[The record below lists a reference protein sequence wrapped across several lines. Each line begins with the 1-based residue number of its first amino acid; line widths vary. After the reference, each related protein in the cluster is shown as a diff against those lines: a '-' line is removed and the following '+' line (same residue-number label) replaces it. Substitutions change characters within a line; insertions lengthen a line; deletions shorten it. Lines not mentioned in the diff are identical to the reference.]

1 VQDLQSFLGEQ
12 FQAAIARAY
21 GAEHSKTDPLVRPA
35 QNARFGDYQA
45 NVAMSLAKRVG
56 AKPRDVAQKIVD
68 VLDHGAWAE
77 KLEIAGPGFVNIHLR
92 ADFLGERARNAAK
105 DAQLGVAH
113 AQKPQTVVVDYSS
126 PNVAKEMHV
135 GHLRSTIIG
144 DSIARTLEFLGHRV
158 IRQNH
163 IGDWGTQFGL
173 LIEFM
178 LDNGWDDP
186 AKASI
191 GDLVA
196 LYKAAKAKFDRDEA
210 FADRSRKRV
219 VMLQGGDEKTLGL
232 WRALI
237 DQSAKHFQ
245 EVYAK
250 LGVQLTLDDV
260 RGESFYNPMLGET
273 VRALDEKGITTV
285 SDGALCVFPPG
296 YKTKEGEP
304 LPVIVRK
311 SDGGY
316 GYAATDLTAIR
327 YRLGHLGAQRVVY
340 VTDARQAQHFAMVF
354 DVARIA
360 GWVPEGVRL
369 EHVPFGMILGDDN
382 QPFKTRSGDTVRLA
396 ELLDE
401 AEERAAAILAEKK
414 TDLDAATQ
422 KDVARAIGIGAVKYA
437 DLSSD
442 RVKNYEFSWPRMLS
456 FDGNTAP
463 YLQNA
468 YVRTRALFRKINL
481 AGPPADA
488 TVVLTHPAERALALT
503 LMQFPNAVESVAESL
518 EPHRLCGY
526 LHGLAA
532 AFHQFWE
539 HCPVKDAE
547 PALRDSRLVLA
558 DFTGRTLARGL
569 ELLGIGVVERM

>member
-1 VQDLQSFLGEQ
+1 MQDLQSFLGEQ

-21 GAEHSKTDPLVRPA
+21 GAEHSKIDPLVRPA
-35 QNARFGDYQA
+35 QNAKFGDYQA
-45 NVAMSLAKRVG
+45 NVAMSLAKTVG

-68 VLDHGAWAE
+68 ALEHGAWAE

-92 ADFLGERARNAAK
+92 GDFLGARTRAAAN
-105 DAQLGVAH
+105 DAQLGVAR
-113 AQKPQTVVVDYSS
+113 AEKPQTVVVDYSS

-144 DSIARTLEFLGHRV
+144 DSIARTLDFLGHKV

-163 IGDWGTQFGL
+163 IGDWGTQFGM

-191 GDLVA
+191 GELVT
-196 LYKAAKAKFDRDEA
+196 LYKSAKAKFDSDAA
-210 FADRSRKRV
+210 FADRARKRV
-219 VMLQGGDEKTLGL
+219 VHLQSGDEKTLAL
-232 WRALI
+232 WRVLI
-237 DQSAKHFQ
+237 EQSQKHFD

-250 LGVQLTLDDV
+250 LGVKLTRDDV
-260 RGESFYNPMLGET
+260 RGESFYNPMLADT
-273 VRALDEKGITTV
+273 VRALEEKGITTV

-296 YKTKEGEP
+296 YKTKDGEP
-304 LPVIVRK
+304 LPLIVRK

-316 GYAATDLTAIR
+316 GYPATDLTAIR
-327 YRLGHLGAQRVVY
+327 FRLGQLGAQRVVY

-354 DVARIA
+354 DVARMA
-360 GWVPEGVRL
+360 SWVPEGVRL

-422 KDVARAIGIGAVKYA
+422 KDVARAIGIGAIKYA

-442 RVKNYEFSWPRMLS
+442 RVKNYVFSWPRMLS

-468 YVRTRALFRKINL
+468 YVRTRSLFRKMNL
-481 AGPPADA
+481 AGPPANA
-488 TVVLTHPAERALALT
+488 NVVVTEPAERALVLT
-503 LMQFPNAVESVAESL
+503 LLQFPNAVQSVAESL

-526 LHGLAA
+526 LYGLAG

-539 HCPVKDAE
+539 NCPVKDAE
-547 PALRDSRLVLA
+547 PAVRDSRLVLA